1 MTILRDVLTQIR
13 DAADDLAH
21 IDVITLTGQIELRAA
36 VSGEENRFRL
46 GKLYQSILSAVSDGS
61 SIKVVAYS
69 RKDPDL
75 DAIHFVTNTLSTEE
89 KELLATHCDM
99 VRAAEEGR
107 TAFLRT
113 IADLVGL

>member
-1 MTILRDVLTQIR
+1 MTILKNILTEIR

-21 IDVITLTGQIELRAA
+21 IDVLTITGDIDLKAA
-36 VSGEENRFRL
+36 AAPEENRFRL
-46 GKLYQSILSAVSDGS
+46 ARLYQGLLAAVGQDSK
-61 SIKVVAYS
+61 IKVVAYS

-75 DAIHFVTNTLSTEE
+75 DAIHFVTGTLSTEE
-89 KELLATHCDM
+89 KELLATHCEM

-107 TAFLRT
+107 AAFLRT